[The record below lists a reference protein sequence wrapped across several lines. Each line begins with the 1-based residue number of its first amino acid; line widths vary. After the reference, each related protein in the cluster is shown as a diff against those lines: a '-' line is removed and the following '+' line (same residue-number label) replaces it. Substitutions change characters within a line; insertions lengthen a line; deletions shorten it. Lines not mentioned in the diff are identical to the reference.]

1 MQANV
6 KVENWIHLH
15 QKPVANSFFL
25 ALAETQ
31 QHPKQETPFQR
42 FKAQMKQLEQV
53 VQRGDIKSWQEKFSA
68 LPELAKSAN
77 IDLEMHLEYR
87 VQIKQWEFTLLLKAS
102 QRAEE
107 QVTRLEKEIN
117 AADLR
122 DDEEKLKMLQE
133 KSQRMKRFV
142 NQLREQLLVKLG

>member
-1 MQANV
+1 
-6 KVENWIHLH
+6 
-15 QKPVANSFFL
+15 
-25 ALAETQ
+25 
-31 QHPKQETPFQR
+31 
-42 FKAQMKQLEQV
+42 
-53 VQRGDIKSWQEKFSA
+53 
-68 LPELAKSAN
+68 
-77 IDLEMHLEYR
+77 MHLEYR

-122 DDEEKLKMLQE
+122 DDEEKLKTLQE